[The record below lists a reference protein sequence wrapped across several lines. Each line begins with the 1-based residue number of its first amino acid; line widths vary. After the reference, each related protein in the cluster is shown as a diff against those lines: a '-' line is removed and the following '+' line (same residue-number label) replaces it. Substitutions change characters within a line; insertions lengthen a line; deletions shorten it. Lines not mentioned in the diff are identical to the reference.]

1 MSNRSERMVQHSF
14 TGTIRPKIKII
25 SKTEYPVGT
34 LFCVW
39 SGTRYPDIMNPEEIQ
54 RLYDL
59 PVDVHGF
66 TNSVP
71 NLISVAD
78 TICKWYPEYAGEEGK
93 DYRNV
98 ILSIARKVIE
108 SNVPAGESVH
118 FNIQIDDAN
127 VAWREQLV
135 RGRISQQFWTMST
148 RIMDMTTMDV
158 NMNDSIRLIGGD
170 KAVNA
175 YNDCVD
181 FIRATYKYLVD
192 ECGVPMED
200 IRLQPQG
207 HTHRV
212 YWMVPLRT
220 LVTILNKRCD
230 WIAQASLWTPIVSGI
245 IKELRRLGLYEI
257 VSPFIGKPMVEV
269 SRDESGKAFVSGYIM
284 NADNEDRY
292 SGRDKLPC
300 DPLWLAYKGYSMPK
314 HTDLEFYDYLKS
326 MYIQIW
332 RDEYLEVLGWD
343 RNNPDKLG
351 KYDRP
356 GELS

>member
-1 MSNRSERMVQHSF
+1 MKQRSF
-14 TGTIRPKIKII
+14 TGPIRPKIRII
-25 SKTEYPVGT
+25 GKTENPIGQ
-34 LFCVW
+34 LFVVW
-39 SGTRYPDIMNPEEIQ
+39 SGTRYPDIMSPELIQ
-54 RLYDL
+54 RLYDMPSCIDYWSDSQYID
-59 PVDVHGF
+59 PV
-66 TNSVP
+66 
-71 NLISVAD
+71 LREVAQK
-78 TICKWYPEYAGEEGK
+78 ICEWYPEYAGESGK
-93 DYRNV
+93 DYKNV

-158 NMNDSIRLIGGD
+158 NMNDSVRLIGGE
-170 KAVNA
+170 KAVQA

-181 FIRATYKYLVD
+181 IIRATYKYLVD

-220 LVTILNKRCD
+220 LITILNKRSD
-230 WIAQASLWTPIVSGI
+230 WIAQASLWTPIVAGI
-245 IKELRRLGLYEI
+245 ISELRRLGLYDI
-257 VSPFIGKPMVEV
+257 VSPFIGKPMVETNGEKV
-269 SRDESGKAFVSGYIM
+269 TGYIM

-292 SGRDKLPC
+292 SGRDKIPC
-300 DPLWLAYKGYSMPK
+300 DPLWLAYKGYTMPP
-314 HTDLEFYDYLKS
+314 HTDIEFYDYLKS

-332 RDEYLEVLGWD
+332 QDDYLSVLGWD
-343 RNNPDKLG
+343 RDNPDKLG
-351 KYDRP
+351 PYDRP
-356 GELS
+356 VQES